1 MKFEI
6 TTARSEHANQ
16 IAKLTQEL
24 GYTANTKDTETW
36 LTHLSRSPLHC
47 VYIAVVDN
55 QVCGW
60 LVVEKRMFLESG
72 TKAEI
77 TGLVVGKQYRCLGIA
92 QALVRA
98 AQEWAIEQGLETMV
112 VRSNIEREESHLFYP
127 KVGFERSKTTHVYT
141 KSLKDNE

>member
-6 TTARSEHANQ
+6 MTARSEYANQ
-16 IAKLTQEL
+16 IVTLTQEL
-24 GYTANTKDTETW
+24 GYTANTTDTETW
-36 LTHLSRSPLHC
+36 LTQLSCSPLHC

-60 LVVEKRMFLESG
+60 LVVEKRMFLESR

-77 TGLVVGKQYRCLGIA
+77 TGLVVGKQYRCFGIA

-141 KSLKDNE
+141 KSLKDIE